1 MRNKARIGQDQD
13 APKTQ
18 ANAAA
23 DEKKSILAH
32 LRKEEKAELSI
43 KEQQTLDRLK
53 QMPFGTWFEFAIN
66 QQGDVCRRKLSW
78 FSPVTGRC
86 LFVNSRGSKVAEK
99 SMDEMARD
107 LVRGSAKLWEPQ
119 AESIIDRAW
128 RSIKDKMKTWTQGD
142 TSVRELAYAGG
153 DK

>member
-1 MRNKARIGQDQD
+1 M
-13 APKTQ
+13 
-18 ANAAA
+18 
-23 DEKKSILAH
+23 AH
-32 LRKEEKAELSI
+32 LRKEEKAELTV

-53 QMPFGTWFEFAIN
+53 QMPFGTWFEFVIN
-66 QQGDVCRRKLSW
+66 QQGDIARRKLSW

-86 LFVNSRGSKVAEK
+86 LFVNSRGAKVAEK

-107 LVRGSAKLWEPQ
+107 LVRGNAKLWEPQ

-128 RSIKDKMKTWTQGD
+128 RSIKDKMKSWTQSD
-142 TSVRELAYAGG
+142 MSVSELAYAGG